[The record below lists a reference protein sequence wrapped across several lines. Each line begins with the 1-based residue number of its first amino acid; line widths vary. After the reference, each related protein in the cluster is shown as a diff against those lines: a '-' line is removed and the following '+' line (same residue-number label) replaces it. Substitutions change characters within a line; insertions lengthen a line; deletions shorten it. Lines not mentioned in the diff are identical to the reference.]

1 MTALQPEVSSD
12 LSFHVVKSM
21 VSPDEISAFFGLRK
35 HDRAAFSSA
44 KYQKTRKCSPNSIPN
59 TEDEDMLSLDTAD
72 AISFA
77 FGLFNLLR
85 LVSYIPQIAAVARDH
100 QGAHAISLTCW
111 IVWMGANATTA
122 LYSWVK
128 LADFALAS
136 VSAFNTICC
145 LLVFFVAGYKR
156 FIFSR
161 SRIVRQLVPMKTSPA
176 AVSVSCN

>member
-1 MTALQPEVSSD
+1 M
-12 LSFHVVKSM
+12 
-21 VSPDEISAFFGLRK
+21 SAFFW
-35 HDRAAFSSA
+35 FSEA
-44 KYQKTRKCSPNSIPN
+44 RWGRMVGHEVQKTRECMPNSLPI
-59 TEDEDMLSLDTAD
+59 TEDEDMLALDTAD

-85 LVSYIPQIAAVARDH
+85 LVSYIPQIAAVARDR
-100 QGAHAISLTCW
+100 QGARAISLTCW
-111 IVWMGANATTA
+111 TVWIGANATTA
-122 LYSWVK
+122 LYSWAK

-136 VSAFNTICC
+136 VSAFNMMCC

-161 SRIVRQLVPMKTSPA
+161 SRIVRRLVPMKRLPA

>member
-1 MTALQPEVSSD
+1 
-12 LSFHVVKSM
+12 
-21 VSPDEISAFFGLRK
+21 
-35 HDRAAFSSA
+35 
-44 KYQKTRKCSPNSIPN
+44 
-59 TEDEDMLSLDTAD
+59 MLALDTAD

-85 LVSYIPQIAAVARDH
+85 LASYLPQIMAVARDSH
-100 QGAHAISLTCW
+100 GAHAISLTCW
-111 IVWMGANATTA
+111 MIWIGANATTG

-156 FIFSR
+156 LIFAR
-161 SRIVRQLVPMKTSPA
+161 SRIVTRLA
-176 AVSVSCN
+176 AI

>member
-1 MTALQPEVSSD
+1 
-12 LSFHVVKSM
+12 
-21 VSPDEISAFFGLRK
+21 
-35 HDRAAFSSA
+35 
-44 KYQKTRKCSPNSIPN
+44 
-59 TEDEDMLSLDTAD
+59 
-72 AISFA
+72 
-77 FGLFNLLR
+77 
-85 LVSYIPQIAAVARDH
+85 
-100 QGAHAISLTCW
+100 
-111 IVWMGANATTA
+111 MGANATTA

>member
-1 MTALQPEVSSD
+1 MPS
-12 LSFHVVKSM
+12 
-21 VSPDEISAFFGLRK
+21 
-35 HDRAAFSSA
+35 
-44 KYQKTRKCSPNSIPN
+44 SIPN
-59 TEDEDMLSLDTAD
+59 TEDEDMLALDTAD

-100 QGAHAISLTCW
+100 QGARAISLTCW
-111 IVWMGANATTA
+111 TVWIGANATTA

-128 LADFALAS
+128 LADLGLAS

-156 FIFSR
+156 FLFSR
-161 SRIVRQLVPMKTSPA
+161 SRIVRRLVPVKRLPA